1 MLTRTCTPLP
11 YHTHSEHLLCTRHHP
26 DDSCTVLRTGAS
38 GATCQ
43 LPLNWASSEARARVP
58 SPHPS
63 RPLSLSSRLGSR
75 GILSDSPQRPSGTLG
90 YHCSTPA
97 RGLEPAASVSGAL
110 LRSGAPSAVLPVQGP
125 GGESS
130 ATVFDHLSFLSL
142 GLQTCH
148 SPSATPSPGLLP
160 LFLQIPVSSKVS
172 SSGKL
177 LFDSLVKLGP
187 LPKHPQSDFEGP
199 PTLCFIVIPCSTFT
213 STVRT
218 PASRGQGHGCLPRL
232 RGGRTK
238 PLSAHCSRGSSG
250 PWALHPPGA
259 RQMCRARGPPQTSGM
274 GIPMAYT
281 RSGWRSS
288 GLAQMHQ

>member
-1 MLTRTCTPLP
+1 MPTPPQLGILRGKGQSP
-11 YHTHSEHLLCTRHHP
+11 LATSLSPAQLVVKARFPGHP
-26 DDSCTVLRTGAS
+26 QRLSSAPLGHP
-38 GATCQ
+38 G
-43 LPLNWASSEARARVP
+43 LPLLDPCPWPGAGGLRVRG
-58 SPHPS
+58 SPP
-63 RPLSLSSRLGSR
+63 R
-75 GILSDSPQRPSGTLG
+75 
-90 YHCSTPA
+90 
-97 RGLEPAASVSGAL
+97 RGLT
-110 LRSGAPSAVLPVQGP
+110 PSAVLPVQGP

-142 GLQTCH
+142 GLQTCRC
-148 SPSATPSPGLLP
+148 PSATPSPGLLP

-238 PLSAHCSRGSSG
+238 PLSARCSRGSSG

-259 RQMCRARGPPQTSGM
+259 RQTCRARGPPQTSRM

-281 RSGWRSS
+281 CSGWRSS